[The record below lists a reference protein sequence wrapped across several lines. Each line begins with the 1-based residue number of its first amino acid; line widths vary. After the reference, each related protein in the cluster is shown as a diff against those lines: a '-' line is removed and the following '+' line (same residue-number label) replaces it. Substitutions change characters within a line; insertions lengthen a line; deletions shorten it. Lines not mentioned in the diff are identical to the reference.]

1 MHTSAWEPAAAS
13 EQELCTVGAYCV
25 RMAPRGQHFCWNY
38 CELVNMQ
45 RSYDLRPL
53 TLDPALTWFIL
64 VHMKSARF
72 TACGNAGG
80 EVVESLVVLHRPEDL
95 AEFSKAEFVIKDC
108 VNAGAN
114 VPEQAGAHA
123 ASGAPV
129 VFSAATG
136 LTLKK
141 GTHDL
146 NGALH
151 V

>member
-1 MHTSAWEPAAAS
+1 M
-13 EQELCTVGAYCV
+13 
-25 RMAPRGQHFCWNY
+25 
-38 CELVNMQ
+38 
-45 RSYDLRPL
+45 
-53 TLDPALTWFIL
+53 
-64 VHMKSARF
+64 
-72 TACGNAGG
+72 
-80 EVVESLVVLHRPEDL
+80 VLHRPEDL
-95 AEFSKAEFVIKDC
+95 AEFFKPEFVIKDY

-114 VPEQAGAHA
+114 VPEQAGVHA

-151 V
+151 AWQRKPRIMRMQVSCSLATGAVRTQHGEHA